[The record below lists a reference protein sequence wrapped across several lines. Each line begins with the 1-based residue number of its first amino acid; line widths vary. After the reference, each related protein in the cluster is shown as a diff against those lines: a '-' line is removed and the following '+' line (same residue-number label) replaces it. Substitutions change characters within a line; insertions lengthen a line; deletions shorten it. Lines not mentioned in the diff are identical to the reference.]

1 MKTVDILWIVLL
13 NFISGLLVIGFVT
26 IFEKMGNSC
35 SSSLIDM
42 SWSGM
47 GTLIIIALL
56 VACGCYYYATHVRQ
70 RTKRRVYR
78 DNGFDMDLY
87 AEFEA
92 YRSNRS
98 RRKHMPAITYEPT
111 RDSRPS
117 FPLHPDP
124 TPPYTPS
131 PPSSSPND
139 ELASLLRQL
148 LSDRRA
154 GPTSAQVHIADPSAR
169 RTEWN
174 KLEDV

>member
-13 NFISGLLVIGFVT
+13 NFISGLLVFGFIT
-26 IFEKMGNSC
+26 IFENMGNSC

-92 YRSNRS
+92 YRSNRG
-98 RRKHMPAITYEPT
+98 RRKNLPAVTYEPPLN
-111 RDSRPS
+111 SRPS

-124 TPPYTPS
+124 S
-131 PPSSSPND
+131 PPSSPTTD
-139 ELASLLRQL
+139 ELASLLRQI

-154 GPTSAQVHIADPSAR
+154 SPPSAQVHIADPSAR
-169 RTEWN
+169 RTDWN
-174 KLEDV
+174 KLQDV